1 MSTARRSA
9 GAGRSDGGGRVGGDV
24 GGTRMS
30 EAVRAAQLY
39 YFQDMTMAAIARE
52 MAVSRSTVSRLIS
65 HARSA
70 GLVEI
75 RIIAPQGQAS
85 GVERAL
91 ADAYGI
97 RAHVVGVE
105 ETISE
110 LDRLDKVAMFAA
122 RLLNSFFDSDMV
134 MGIAW
139 GTTLSA
145 VSRHLTP
152 KRTHNAWV
160 VQLNGAGNT
169 RTTGISYASDIV
181 RTFANAYGA
190 RAQDF
195 PVPAFFDYP
204 QTREMLWRERSISRV
219 RELQQR
225 MDVAVFSIGAVDG
238 RVPSHV
244 YSAGYLE
251 DADIAALRADDV
263 VGDIATVFYRADGS
277 FDKIAL
283 NDRASG
289 PDLGQLRSVPQR
301 LCVIAGQAKLAGLR
315 GALAGGLITDL
326 VIDDLSAAELVR

>member
-1 MSTARRSA
+1 MVGERAVHSPSEGDAA
-9 GAGRSDGGGRVGGDV
+9 GV
-24 GGTRMS
+24 RMA
-30 EAVRAAQLY
+30 EAVQAARLY

-52 MAVSRSTVSRLIS
+52 MMVSRSTVSRLIS
-65 HARSA
+65 QARSA

-75 RIIAPQGQAS
+75 RISAPHGQAPALEQTLTDS
-85 GVERAL
+85 FGV
-91 ADAYGI
+91 
-97 RAHVVGVE
+97 RAHVVPVAE
-105 ETISE
+105 SVSE

-122 RLLNSFFDSDMV
+122 RLLGSFFDSDMV
-134 MGIAW
+134 LGLAW

-145 VSRHLTP
+145 VSRHLAP
-152 KRTHNAWV
+152 KRTHNAHV

-181 RTFANAYGA
+181 RRFADAYGA
-190 RAQDF
+190 RPQEF
-195 PVPAFFDYP
+195 PVPAFFDFP
-204 QTREMLWRERSISRV
+204 ETREMLWRERSILRV
-219 RELQQR
+219 LELQRR

-277 FDKIAL
+277 FEGIAL

-289 PDLGQLRSVPQR
+289 PGLERLRSVPRR
-301 LCVIAGQAKLAGLR
+301 LCVIAGEAKLAGVR

-326 VIDDLSAAELVR
+326 VIDDVSAAALVRP